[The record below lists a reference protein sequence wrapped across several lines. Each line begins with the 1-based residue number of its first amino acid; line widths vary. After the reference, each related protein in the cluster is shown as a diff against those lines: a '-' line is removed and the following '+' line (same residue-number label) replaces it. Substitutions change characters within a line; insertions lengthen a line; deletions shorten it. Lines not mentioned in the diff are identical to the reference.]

1 VPLAER
7 DPIVGAVT
15 RAVGLAEGERGIRS
29 VLNALARLEPVSI
42 RSLSRAVDL
51 PVPIVAAVCAELRKH
66 GVVAEERPAQLTI
79 EGRRRFAG
87 GSVDLDVSCPACGG
101 RGITIPEPVAGLRRG
116 LALVSEAAPS
126 PRLELDQCHSTVKAK
141 LRRVLAMHAAD
152 ALAGRRILFLGDDDL
167 VSVALARFVRRFGS
181 AATVQRV
188 TVIDVDVR
196 LLAFIEDELAEAPFA
211 VECVQH
217 DLREPLPPSLARA
230 FDTVVT
236 DPPYTSAGA
245 SLFLSRAVE
254 SLRGE
259 GSDVFLSFGSRRPGA
274 SFELQRTIARLGL
287 EIRALTR
294 DFNTY
299 VGAGVLGG
307 TSHLYHLA
315 STAAPP
321 PVAEAAFDGPL
332 YTRTV

>member
-1 VPLAER
+1 LAER

-42 RSLSRAVDL
+42 RALSRAVDL

-79 EGRRRFAG
+79 EGRRRFAA
-87 GSVDLDVSCPACGG
+87 GSVDLDASCPGCGG
-101 RGITIPEPVAGLRRG
+101 RGIAIPEAVAGMRRG
-116 LALVSEAAPS
+116 LALVADAAPS
-126 PRLELDQCHSTVKAK
+126 PRLELDQCHTTVKAK

-167 VSVALARFVRRFGS
+167 VSIALARFVRRFGS
-181 AATVQRV
+181 SATVERV
-188 TVIDVDVR
+188 TVVDVDER
-196 LLAFIEDELAEAPFA
+196 LLAFIEDELAEAPFP

-217 DLREPLPPSLARA
+217 DLREPLLPSLACA

-236 DPPYTSAGA
+236 DPPYTTAGA

-259 GSDVFLSFGSRRPGA
+259 GADVFLSFGSRRPGA
-274 SFELQRTIARLGL
+274 SFELQRTIAGLGL

-315 STAAPP
+315 STAAPQ
-321 PVAEAAFDGPL
+321 PVAGETYEGPI
-332 YTRTV
+332 YTRSS